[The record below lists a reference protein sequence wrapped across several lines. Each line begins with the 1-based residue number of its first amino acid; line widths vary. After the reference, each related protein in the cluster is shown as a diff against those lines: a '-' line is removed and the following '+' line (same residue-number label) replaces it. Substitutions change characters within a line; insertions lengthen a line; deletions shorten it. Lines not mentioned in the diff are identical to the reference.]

1 MEIFQ
6 IRTDLALEARESV
19 NEEESKLRGVS
30 VDEHYE
36 EETDIRITKVTID
49 TKNAEKTLG
58 KPMGVYV
65 TMEAPAMVEP
75 DDDYHREIS
84 EALAEELLKMM
95 PGEAEE
101 LSVLIVGLGNREVT
115 ADALGPQVV
124 DNLLIT
130 RHVVRAYGKA
140 AYNCTRMNL
149 VSSIEPGVMAKTGM
163 ETAEIISGVV
173 KETQPDVLI
182 AVDALAAR
190 STRRLN
196 RTIQIT
202 NTGIQPGSGVG
213 NHRNALTEETLGVP
227 VIAIGIPTVVDA
239 ATIVG
244 DALEKLMSWKEPG
257 RSRMD
262 ILKMAPRKLYEEYIE
277 ARRQP
282 YMIHFAG
289 YQKPWDVADCD
300 FAEYF
305 WEYAKNSSYFATLLS
320 KCTTTLSEGAVLRS
334 SLKNIPVLRKAANRL
349 LPYGSRRREL
359 IKKFDY
365 NLNK

>member
-1 MEIFQ
+1 
-6 IRTDLALEARESV
+6 
-19 NEEESKLRGVS
+19 
-30 VDEHYE
+30 
-36 EETDIRITKVTID
+36 
-49 TKNAEKTLG
+49 
-58 KPMGVYV
+58 MGVYV

-182 AVDALAAR
+182 VVDALAAR

-244 DALEKLMSWKEPG
+244 DALEKLMSGENG
-257 RSRMD
+257 VRCGQ
-262 ILKMAPRKLYEEYIE
+262 IYGTAPHGFCRTEQYVYDRKGYRFCDQTGQLHGLRGNQYCHGKKLGVTAYI
-277 ARRQP
+277 
-282 YMIHFAG
+282 
-289 YQKPWDVADCD
+289 
-300 FAEYF
+300 
-305 WEYAKNSSYFATLLS
+305 
-320 KCTTTLSEGAVLRS
+320 
-334 SLKNIPVLRKAANRL
+334 
-349 LPYGSRRREL
+349 
-359 IKKFDY
+359 
-365 NLNK
+365 